1 MNQKV
6 KFIAYQYR
14 LNGDLV
20 AAALKG
26 MSEADISARIQDDG
40 NSMKWIVGHMAWYRF
55 LLNEHLGGNEENPFG
70 DLFKRGAE
78 VKPEAEYPSL
88 DEIRKVWDD
97 IAAKV
102 DKRLEELSDEELAA
116 PLEEQYPIN
125 DGTVMGAI
133 AFLSLHETYHVGQLA
148 YIRCLHGGDGI
159 VG

>member
-6 KFIAYQYR
+6 KLIASQYR
-14 LNGDLV
+14 LNSSFV
-20 AAALKG
+20 ATALKG
-26 MSEADISARIQDDG
+26 MSEADISARIQDGG
-40 NSMKWIVGHMAWYRF
+40 NSMKWIVGHMAWSRF
-55 LLNEHLGGNEENPFG
+55 LLNQHLGGDDENPFG

-78 VKPEAEYPSL
+78 VKPESECPSL

-102 DKRLEELSDEELAA
+102 DKRLDELSDHELAA
-116 PLEEQYPIN
+116 PLETQYPIN

-159 VG
+159 TG